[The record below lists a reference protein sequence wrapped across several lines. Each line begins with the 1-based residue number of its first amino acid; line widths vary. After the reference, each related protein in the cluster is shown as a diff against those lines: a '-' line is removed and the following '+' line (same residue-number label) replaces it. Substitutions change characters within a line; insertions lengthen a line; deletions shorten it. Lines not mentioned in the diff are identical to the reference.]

1 MRLLTIDNLTV
12 SFPLGAGRR
21 SVAAE
26 GVSACVQS
34 KRTLAIVGESGS
46 GKSVTALA
54 AMGLLPRAARVDGGS
69 IVLHREAGGT
79 DVDLLRESERSLR
92 AVRGREIAMIFQE
105 PMTSLNPVLSIFE
118 QLEESL
124 VLHGGQ
130 AMRARSARRERIESV
145 LREVGMERALGAG
158 MGRLHDYPHQFS
170 GGMRQRIMIAM
181 ALLGEPRVLLADEPT
196 TALDVTVQA
205 QVLGLLR
212 SIREARGL
220 GVVLITHDLGVV
232 RAHAD
237 DVCVMYAGRVVEAG
251 LAASV
256 FARPTHPYTRALL
269 ACVPTLRGEARE
281 RLATVRELLEDGGEE
296 RWRLAGVGAE
306 SGTEPLA
313 WWPWRKAPGNA
324 TPRRVEV
331 GEGHW
336 VLAE

>member
-1 MRLLTIDNLTV
+1 VKLLTIDNLSV
-12 SFPLGAGRR
+12 SFPLGAGKR
-21 SVAAE
+21 SVAVD
-26 GVSACVQS
+26 GMSACVQS
-34 KRTLAIVGESGS
+34 RRTLAIVGESGS

-69 IVLHREAGGT
+69 IVLHRADGT
-79 DVDLLRESERSLR
+79 DVDLLREQEGALR
-92 AVRGREIAMIFQE
+92 AVRGKEIAMIFQE

-124 VLHGGQ
+124 VLHAAGGK
-130 AMRARSARRERIESV
+130 AGMGKAERKRRIEQV
-145 LREVGMERALGAG
+145 LCEVGMDRALG
-158 MGRLHDYPHQFS
+158 RLRDYPHQFS

-181 ALLGEPRVLLADEPT
+181 ALMCEPRVLLADEPT

-251 LAASV
+251 EASSV
-256 FARPTHPYTRALL
+256 FARAAHPYTRALL
-269 ACVPTLRGEARE
+269 ACVPTLRGEAKE
-281 RLATVRELLEDGGEE
+281 KLATVRELLEDGSEE
-296 RWRLAGVGAE
+296 RWKLGGGAG
-306 SGTEPLA
+306 LA
-313 WWPWRKAPGNA
+313 WWPWRGRGSGE
-324 TPRRVEV
+324 PRRVEV
-331 GEGHW
+331 GSGHW